1 MSIARQLFKTL
12 PDTTLRRVRNTPS
25 YFFLIWRWGTWL
37 YALIV
42 ILGSDP
48 SHKNSPVYNTCL
60 YLLLITLL
68 QTLIVT
74 LYAPMFQVFLP
85 RMSRQKIARNSHQK
99 SQRAP
104 SEDAEPEITPPL
116 VRTRNIYWD
125 IAIYGLDV
133 IICGLVVYYSGPFG
147 KMPNFGVGSPFY
159 RYGMSTA
166 FAAALAYRYRGGL
179 AAAAGYDL
187 FVLLGVFFPAPGPA
201 YKPNIIDIAG
211 SLIDTPLAAILAAY
225 VVFLLAQY
233 TSSKKLVQ
241 GNVRQQKA
249 LRNIGEIILRQSGD
263 KQRLLQKSAE
273 AIRIGGHFQR
283 LVVALITSPA
293 DEEQDEHIHREA
305 LDATPMLEIET
316 CIDVEISV
324 PEPKLPDRDETSLQW
339 VMAAGKKMTSFE
351 QLVGIADPQEKYARL
366 YLPFFK
372 DGQVQMVLGAE
383 SLCRAP
389 FDSKQEEFLST
400 AGNQLLVALDNIRLT
415 EQTVQLAATA
425 ERVRIAREIHD
436 GIAQIVYM
444 LSLNAETC
452 ATQAHR
458 IVEASEEDAELV
470 TPLAERLDKLV
481 TVSKQALWE
490 TRNYMFSLKPLMS
503 GTTTLSQMLTNQL
516 REFETISDL
525 PVHLEIKGTEQ
536 GSDSDRK
543 TAYRRAQVGAAIFR
557 IVQEALTNAY
567 KHANA
572 TQLWVNLTYA
582 PNDVEVSICDNGCG
596 LQSAYYSYDL
606 SMKGDHQRIYSGH
619 GLRGMHDRAEEL
631 GGTLE
636 LVEVPEGG
644 VKVHARIPIAI

>member
-1 MSIARQLFKTL
+1 M
-12 PDTTLRRVRNTPS
+12 TT
-25 YFFLIWRWGTWL
+25 G
-37 YALIV
+37 
-42 ILGSDP
+42 
-48 SHKNSPVYNTCL
+48 
-60 YLLLITLL
+60 
-68 QTLIVT
+68 
-74 LYAPMFQVFLP
+74 
-85 RMSRQKIARNSHQK
+85 
-99 SQRAP
+99 
-104 SEDAEPEITPPL
+104 
-116 VRTRNIYWD
+116 
-125 IAIYGLDV
+125 
-133 IICGLVVYYSGPFG
+133 
-147 KMPNFGVGSPFY
+147 
-159 RYGMSTA
+159 
-166 FAAALAYRYRGGL
+166 
-179 AAAAGYDL
+179 
-187 FVLLGVFFPAPGPA
+187 
-201 YKPNIIDIAG
+201 
-211 SLIDTPLAAILAAY
+211 
-225 VVFLLAQY
+225 
-233 TSSKKLVQ
+233 KKL
-241 GNVRQQKA
+241 
-249 LRNIGEIILRQSGD
+249 
-263 KQRLLQKSAE
+263 
-273 AIRIGGHFQR
+273 
-283 LVVALITSPA
+283 
-293 DEEQDEHIHREA
+293 
-305 LDATPMLEIET
+305 
-316 CIDVEISV
+316 
-324 PEPKLPDRDETSLQW
+324 
-339 VMAAGKKMTSFE
+339 TSFE
-351 QLVGIADPQEKYARL
+351 QLAGIIDPQEKYARL

-503 GTTTLSQMLTNQL
+503 GTTTLTQMLTNQL

-525 PVHLEIKGTEQ
+525 PVHLEIMGTEK
-536 GSDSDRK
+536 SNADDRK
-543 TAYRRAQVGAAIFR
+543 AAYRQAQVGAAIFR

-582 PNDVEVSICDNGCG
+582 PNDIEVSILDNGCG

-644 VKVHARIPIAI
+644 VKVHARIPI